1 MDKIKLG
8 FVPTRRSIFS
18 APDAIKYRGLTADR
32 LREIGVDIVD
42 IDDINDEGLL
52 FDDSHIEPIVKKFRA
67 EGVDGI
73 MLCHANFGTEYVCA
87 RLARELGLPVL
98 LWGPRDERPEPDGT
112 RLRDSQCGL
121 FATGKVLRRFQ
132 VPFTYMTNCRLTDPE
147 FERGVLG
154 LFGRL
159 QRGQDL
165 QAHPHPADGHPSI
178 RLLVD
183 HVQRGRA
190 AREVQHPA
198 FAYPHDRTCPGCA
211 RRPGRRAGHGRH
223 ACPHQRQL

>member
-32 LREIGVDIVD
+32 LREIGVEIVD

-52 FDDSHIEPIVKKFRA
+52 FDDSHIAPIVEKFRA

-147 FERGVLG
+147 FERGVWD
-154 LFGRL
+154 FWPCATWSRPSSTPASCRWPPVRSISGRPCAT
-159 QRGQDL
+159 R
-165 QAHPHPADGHPSI
+165 ASCSRSSTSSFRPS
-178 RLLVD
+178 
-183 HVQRGRA
+183 
-190 AREVQHPA
+190 P
-198 FAYPHDRTCPGCA
+198 
-211 RRPGRRAGHGRH
+211 
-223 ACPHQRQL
+223 

>member
-112 RLRDSQCGL
+112 RLRDSQCPRQGPAPL
-121 FATGKVLRRFQ
+121 PGSLHLHDQLPPDRPRVRARR
-132 VPFTYMTNCRLTDPE
+132 
-147 FERGVLG
+147 LG

-190 AREVQHPA
+190 S
-198 FAYPHDRTCPGCA
+198 
-211 RRPGRRAGHGRH
+211 
-223 ACPHQRQL
+223 

>member
-32 LREIGVDIVD
+32 LREIGVEIVD

-52 FDDSHIEPIVKKFRA
+52 FDDSHIAPIVEKFRA

-98 LWGPRDERPEPDGT
+98 LWGPRDERPEPDGI

-147 FERGVLG
+147 FERGVWDFWPCATWSRLSST
-154 LFGRL
+154 LASCRWPPVRSISGRPCAT
-159 QRGQDL
+159 R
-165 QAHPHPADGHPSI
+165 ASCSRSSTSSFRPS
-178 RLLVD
+178 
-183 HVQRGRA
+183 
-190 AREVQHPA
+190 P
-198 FAYPHDRTCPGCA
+198 
-211 RRPGRRAGHGRH
+211 
-223 ACPHQRQL
+223 